1 MPSYSVLAVTPIT
14 NDWQAR
20 YIEEASAIVA
30 AYGGKYIA
38 RTSNHETLEGDGEEA
53 ALRII
58 IAWPSTQVAKTFM
71 ADPAYLPLLKART
84 QGSVSHHVLIEGMDD
99 LA

>member
-1 MPSYSVLAVTPIT
+1 MSSYSVLAVTPT
-14 NDWQAR
+14 THDWQVR

-30 AYGGKYIA
+30 SYGGKYIA
-38 RTSNHETLEGDGEEA
+38 RTSNHETLEGEGAEA

-58 IAWPSTQVAKTFM
+58 IEWPSTKMAKAFM
-71 ADPAYLPLLKART
+71 ADPAYLPHFQART
-84 QGSVSHHVLIEGMDD
+84 QGSISHHFLIEGEDD